1 MKSLRTTS
9 KTYRRIDEIA
19 RKEVDYSDFSNLIM
33 LNSNAT
39 AYLVLKKST
48 KFLKILP
55 AGKSTIINNPDNKNG
70 LKALNKRRD

>member
-1 MKSLRTTS
+1 
-9 KTYRRIDEIA
+9 
-19 RKEVDYSDFSNLIM
+19 M

-55 AGKSTIINNPDNKNG
+55 AGKSTIINKNG
-70 LKALNKRRD
+70 LKGPKQEKRLRGQVDIDLRS